1 LAFSFLRVILS
12 LNAPFPSSGECQRR
26 NSKGSAAAVSAEIL
40 RSVRVADPYDDC
52 AIQRAATQCFMTF
65 GGQNRFEKTMIRKT
79 ACSCIPQRMSGSG
92 EFCLTE
98 AGIFEGKF
106 FRGVR
111 QNQNNQPET
120 VSTSDPKKRVCRAV
134 GFLRFAI
141 LRRNIRRFSRN
152 RPQPCRIR
160 FQMPSLTQNS

>member
-1 LAFSFLRVILS
+1 MT
-12 LNAPFPSSGECQRR
+12 
-26 NSKGSAAAVSAEIL
+26 
-40 RSVRVADPYDDC
+40 YC
-52 AIQRAATQCFMTF
+52 A
-65 GGQNRFEKTMIRKT
+65 QNRFEKTMIRKT

-92 EFCLTE
+92 EFCLTGT
-98 AGIFEGKF
+98 GIFEGKF

-120 VSTSDPKKRVCRAV
+120 VSTSDPKNRVCRAA

-152 RPQPCRIR
+152 RLQLCRIR
-160 FQMPSLTQNS
+160 FQMPSLTLNSQKKTRRIASSFSGQSILNSFNCSFHSTGRNPRRAFRFMDSGAVFSRIA

>member
-1 LAFSFLRVILS
+1 MVYTQRVGGSNPSPPTILVLYSQAHPCLAFSFLRVILS

-92 EFCLTE
+92 EFCPWR

-120 VSTSDPKKRVCRAV
+120 VSTSDPKNRVCHA
-134 GFLRFAI
+134 A
-141 LRRNIRRFSRN
+141 
-152 RPQPCRIR
+152 
-160 FQMPSLTQNS
+160 